1 VTTRYDNRGIK
12 RTPTLWSPVN
22 DHDSYP
28 YETDTPMVDDD
39 INTVMPADPMK
50 YASASDS
57 SSNDNKG
64 SKAPKEK

>member
-1 VTTRYDNRGIK
+1 MTTRYDNRGIK

-39 INTVMPADPMK
+39 INTVMPADPMN
-50 YASASDS
+50 YAPAGDSAKS
-57 SSNDNKG
+57 SKG
-64 SKAPKEK
+64 KEK